1 MIKIA
6 VDAMGGDHAPREQVK
21 GSIMAVKEY
30 KNIEIYLYGN
40 KNEISKYYDGTNE
53 RIKIVHTSA
62 PVVSMGEK
70 DPVSFLKKNKDT
82 SMALALS
89 AAKSGECDVAIS
101 CGATQALIVGAHL
114 FVRRMKGI
122 KRTALAP
129 MMPKATGGYTLLID
143 AGANI
148 DITPEGA
155 VQQAICANIYYK
167 EVMKKNNP
175 KIGVINIGSEPGKGR
190 EFDKELAKLLEEDS
204 RFNFGG
210 NVEGKEILTTD
221 CDILISDGFTMNV
234 LLKTTE
240 GAIKGFKNV
249 LSDNIGLLKKIM
261 LLPNFKKIRRAMDT
275 EAIGGAVILGL
286 AAPVIKA
293 HGDSEAV
300 AFFNGIRQAKE
311 TVEGNVIQK
320 ITEALS

>member
-6 VDAMGGDHAPREQVK
+6 VDAMGGDHAPAEQVK
-21 GSIMAVKEY
+21 GSLMAVKEY

-40 KNEISKYYDGTNE
+40 KSEISKHYDGSNS
-53 RIKIVHTSA
+53 RIKIVHTAA
-62 PVVSMGEK
+62 PVVDMGEK
-70 DPVSFLKKNKDT
+70 DPVSFLKRHKDT
-82 SMALALS
+82 SMAMALS
-89 AAKSGECDVAIS
+89 AAKNGECDVAIS
-101 CGATQALIVGAHL
+101 AGATQALIVAAHL

-129 MMPKATGGYTLLID
+129 MMPKAGGGYTLLLD

-155 VQQAICANIYYK
+155 VQQALCGSIYYS
-167 EVMKKNNP
+167 EVMKKKKP

-190 EFDKELAKLLEEDS
+190 EFDKELSKLLEEDS
-204 RFNFGG
+204 RFNYGG

-234 LLKTTE
+234 VLKTTE
-240 GAIKGFKNV
+240 GAVKGFKQV
-249 LSDNIGLLKKIM
+249 LSDNIGILKKIM
-261 LLPNFKKIRRAMDT
+261 LFTNFKKIRKSMDT
-275 EAIGGAVILGL
+275 ESVGGAVILGL

-293 HGDSEAV
+293 HGDSEAR

-320 ITEALS
+320 IADNL